1 MGPALVHDPPFSA
14 FRRHSYTRF
23 SNSPRNNTGVVFF
36 PWFLPDWCTIHMSW
50 VLSRRTLFCVV
61 CLGCHALHEPSPH
74 GFGCSCAFAYVSF
87 VIRVLAS
94 YSSGHTL
101 ALQSLTLPT
110 WRPYFRVQRLFKTP
124 PSGVLIVSACK
135 TGVVLPCSYLFG
147 WLAVRA
153 SPGPTSVYDPALL
166 LSFSFLF
173 LSFSF
178 LFFGLL
184 IDWTSPGSTLVN
196 DPLFG

>member
-1 MGPALVHDPPFSA
+1 MCSVSVVTRCTSPLGMALGVHVLALAYVFV
-14 FRRHSYTRF
+14 FRVF
-23 SNSPRNNTGVVFF
+23 ASNS
-36 PWFLPDWCTIHMSW
+36 
-50 VLSRRTLFCVV
+50 
-61 CLGCHALHEPSPH
+61 
-74 GFGCSCAFAYVSF
+74 
-87 VIRVLAS
+87 
-94 YSSGHTL
+94 SGPTP

-147 WLAVRA
+147 WLVVRA